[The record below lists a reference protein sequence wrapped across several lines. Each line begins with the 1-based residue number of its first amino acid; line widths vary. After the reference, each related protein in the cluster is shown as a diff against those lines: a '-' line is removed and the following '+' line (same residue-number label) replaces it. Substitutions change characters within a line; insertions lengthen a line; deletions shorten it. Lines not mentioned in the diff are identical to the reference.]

1 MSENIEPSA
10 APEAPGASWEL
21 PAAVGRTEPAAE
33 ISALSA
39 ETARVSERFAALSR
53 ELDRVVIGQGRVKEQ
68 LLACLLAGGHAL
80 LEGVPGTAKT
90 LLALGL
96 SRLLG
101 GRFRR
106 IQFTPD
112 LMPADLLGTNIFNPK
127 TQEFDFRSGPIFCD
141 LLLADEVNRTPPRTQ
156 SALLE
161 AMQERAA
168 TIDGERRPISPVFLV
183 VATQNPIE
191 FEGTYPL
198 PEAQRDRFLL
208 KISIDLP
215 GAEDE
220 TAVLAA
226 YASGHRLHEEVSN
239 LQPMMSISELVE
251 ARRLVSEKV
260 RVEPALISYIQR
272 VVAKTR
278 DHESVQ
284 IGAGPRASLALLDVA
299 RAIALLRGRDFA
311 TPDDVKEMAEPVLV
325 HRVILTPEAEM
336 EGVRLSDLLRRI
348 FEQVEVPR

>member
-1 MSENIEPSA
+1 MSENTESDAEASA
-10 APEAPGASWEL
+10 APAAPGPPPAPPAEAP
-21 PAAVGRTEPAAE
+21 V
-33 ISALSA
+33 ISGEA
-39 ETARVSERFAALSR
+39 ARVSERFAALSAQ
-53 ELDRVVIGQGRVKEQ
+53 LDRVVIGQGRVKEQ

-90 LLALGL
+90 LLALSL
-96 SRLLG
+96 ARLLG

-127 TQEFDFRSGPIFCD
+127 SQEFDFRPGPIFCD

-208 KISIDLP
+208 KISIDVP
-215 GAEDE
+215 APEDE
-220 TAVLAA
+220 IAVLTS
-226 YASGHRLHEEVSN
+226 YASGHRLHEEVEA
-239 LQPMMSISELVE
+239 LQPMMSAAELVA
-251 ARRLVSEKV
+251 ARRLVSEQV

-284 IGAGPRASLALLDVA
+284 VGAGPRASLALLDVA